1 MTKDF
6 SGKRVITGT
15 QGTIYWDGEPVIE
28 VTEFMAEVELER
40 SDVYVGMD
48 KDSKMN
54 GIAGTLSFSIDQV
67 YTRSAAILKELK
79 AGRDPRVMI
88 SGLLKDPDAVEGQQ
102 ERVNIANC
110 WFNKFPLSGFTKG
123 EHNKQQYEL
132 GFRVTMDSEFADAI
146 L

>member
-1 MTKDF
+1 MAKDF
-6 SGKRVITGT
+6 SGRRVLTGT

-54 GIAGTLSFSIDQV
+54 GISGTISFSIDQV
-67 YTRSAAILKELK
+67 YTRSAALLDALK
-79 AGRDPRVMI
+79 AGHDPRVLI
-88 SGLLKDPDAVEGQQ
+88 SCLVKDPDAVGGQQ
-102 ERVNIANC
+102 ERLNIANC
-110 WFNKFPLSGFTKG
+110 WFTKLPLAGFTKG

-132 GFRVTMDSEFADAI
+132 GFATTRDSEFADLI
-146 L
+146 S